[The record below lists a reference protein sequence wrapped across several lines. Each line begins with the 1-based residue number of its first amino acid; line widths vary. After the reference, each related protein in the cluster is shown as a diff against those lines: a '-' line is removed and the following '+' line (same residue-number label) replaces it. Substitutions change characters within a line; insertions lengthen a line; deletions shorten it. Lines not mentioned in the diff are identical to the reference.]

1 MKFLTPLS
9 RRVLSYLRPYGFP
22 YLTLLV
28 AIMVASSVTD
38 GAIPFFAKRLV
49 DQVGHLNSST
59 VTTVSVLHVIAL
71 ELFALWVFR
80 SFFNFGEDYLNAY
93 IGQHVTLDIRSDLN
107 RRIQRMPLT
116 LFNRTPSGMMMSR
129 VVNDSGVIS
138 SGVTDGA
145 FSVIGEGGRLIA
157 VLGAAFWIDW
167 KLALIAFIV
176 FPCAVGPVM
185 AFSRRMRKLTRKAQ
199 KQMSGITSILQESYQ
214 GNRVVKAFG
223 MEEYERERFDVE
235 LRGLFKF
242 SMRAAVIKASTGPM
256 IEIMA
261 AVAMLIA
268 IWYGITSV
276 MNGTRTGGTFVSFL
290 VAMLIVYEPFKRLA
304 RINNTVQQSL
314 AAAERV
320 FDMMDQPVEVHDA
333 PDAAVLGP
341 GNHSIELEH
350 VSFSYAKDW
359 VLRDINLEIRAGEV
373 VALVGMSGGGKS
385 TLADLIPR
393 FYDVQ
398 EGRVAVDDINVKD
411 IRLESL
417 RAQIGIVTQ
426 HTFLFNDTIR
436 ANIAYGSQ
444 AKTEAQVIAAATAA
458 NAHEFISKLPKS
470 YNTMV
475 GELGVRL
482 SGGERQRVAIARAL
496 LKDAPILIL
505 DEATSSLDSES
516 ERAVQD
522 ALETLMRN
530 RTTLVI
536 AHRLSTVRR
545 ANKIIV
551 LVGGRIV
558 EEGTHDELFARGQEY
573 RKLYDLQFMTAPE
586 AELATAVVN

>member
-1 MKFLTPLS
+1 MRLLTPLS
-9 RRVLSYLRPYGFP
+9 RRVLAYLRRYAFP
-22 YLTLLV
+22 YMAMLV
-28 AIMVASSVTD
+28 VAMLVSSATD
-38 GAIPFFAKRLV
+38 GAIPLLIKHFTDQIYQLKSVQLQALRIVSIELV
-49 DQVGHLNSST
+49 AVFVLRSLSS
-59 VTTVSVLHVIAL
+59 
-71 ELFALWVFR
+71 
-80 SFFNFGEDYLNAY
+80 FGEDYLSAY
-93 IGQHVTLDIRSDLN
+93 IGQHITLDIRSELN
-107 RRIQRMPLT
+107 RKLQRMPLGF
-116 LFNRTPSGMMMSR
+116 FNRTPSGMMMSR
-129 VVNDSGVIS
+129 VVNDVSVIS
-138 SGVTDGA
+138 SGITDGA
-145 FSVIGEGGRLIA
+145 FSVVGEGARLIA

-167 KLALIAFIV
+167 KLALIAFVV

-185 AFSRRMRKLTRKAQ
+185 AFSRRMRKLTKKAQ
-199 KQMSGITSILQESYQ
+199 KQMSGITSLLQEAYQ

-235 LRGLFKF
+235 LRRLFKF

-256 IEIMA
+256 IE
-261 AVAMLIA
+261 AMSAIAFLIA
-268 IWYGITSV
+268 LWYGASSV
-276 MNGTRTGGTFVSFL
+276 IHGTRTIGTFIAFL

-314 AAAERV
+314 GAAERV
-320 FDMMDQPVEVHDA
+320 FDMMDRPVEIHDD
-333 PDAAVLGP
+333 PAAIALGP
-341 GNHSIELEH
+341 GNHSIRMEH

-359 VLRDINLEIRAGEV
+359 VLRDVSLEIPAGKV

-393 FYDVQ
+393 FHDVQ
-398 EGRVAVDDINVKD
+398 EGRITVDGINVKEL
-411 IRLESL
+411 RLETL

-436 ANIAYGSQ
+436 ANIAYGSHE
-444 AKTEAQVIAAATAA
+444 KTEAQVVAAATAA
-458 NAHEFISKLPKS
+458 NAHNFIMQLPKG
-470 YNTMV
+470 YDTMV

-482 SGGERQRVAIARAL
+482 SGGERQRIAIARAL

-522 ALETLMRN
+522 ALETLMQN

-545 ANKIIV
+545 ADKIIV
-551 LVGGRIV
+551 LVRGRIV
-558 EEGTHDELFARGQEY
+558 EEGTHEELFARGAEY

-586 AELATAVVN
+586 AEVASAAAN

>member
-1 MKFLTPLS
+1 MKMLTPLT
-9 RRVLSYLRPYGFP
+9 RRVLAYLRPYRFP
-22 YLTLLV
+22 YMALLV
-28 AIMVASSVTD
+28 VTMIASSATD
-38 GAIPFFAKRLV
+38 GAIPFIIKHFI
-49 DQVGHLNSST
+49 DQISHLKSIQ
-59 VTTVSVLHVIAL
+59 VLQTISL
-71 ELFALWVFR
+71 ELVAVVVLR
-80 SFFNFGEDYLNAY
+80 SLSGFGEDYLSAY
-93 IGQHVTLDIRSDLN
+93 IGQHITLDIRSQLN
-107 RRIQRMPLT
+107 RRLQRMPLAF
-116 LFNRTPSGMMMSR
+116 FNRTPSGMMMSR
-129 VVNDSGVIS
+129 VVNDVSVIS
-138 SGVTDGA
+138 SGITDGA
-145 FSVIGEGGRLIA
+145 FSVIGEGARLIA

-167 KLALIAFIV
+167 KLALIAFVV

-185 AFSRRMRKLTRKAQ
+185 AFSRRMRKLTKKAQ
-199 KQMSGITSILQESYQ
+199 KQMSGITSLLQEAYQ

-235 LRGLFKF
+235 LRRLFKF
-242 SMRAAVIKASTGPM
+242 YMRAAVIKASTGPM
-256 IEIMA
+256 IEAMA
-261 AVAMLIA
+261 AIAFLIA
-268 IWYGITSV
+268 LWYGTASV
-276 MNGTRTGGTFVSFL
+276 IHGTRSIGTFGAFL
-290 VAMLIVYEPFKRLA
+290 AAMLIVYEPFKRLA

-314 AAAERV
+314 GASERV
-320 FDMMDQPVEVHDA
+320 FDMMDQPIEIHDA
-333 PDAAVLGP
+333 PDSAVLGP
-341 GNHSIELEH
+341 VNHSIRLEN
-350 VSFSYAKDW
+350 VSFRYAKEW
-359 VLRDINLEIRAGEV
+359 VLRDINLEIPAGKV

-393 FYDVQ
+393 FHDVQ
-398 EGRVAVDDINVKD
+398 EGRITVDNLDVRE

-444 AKTEAQVIAAATAA
+444 ARTEEQVIAAATAA
-458 NAHEFISKLPKS
+458 NAHNFIIQLPRGYS
-470 YNTMV
+470 TMV
-475 GELGVRL
+475 GEMGVRL
-482 SGGERQRVAIARAL
+482 SGGERQRIAIARAL

-545 ANKIIV
+545 ADKIIV
-551 LVGGRIV
+551 LVRGRIV

-573 RKLYDLQFMTAPE
+573 RKLYDLQFMAAPE
-586 AELATAVVN
+586 IEEGENVVVN

>member
-1 MKFLTPLS
+1 MKLLTPLS
-9 RRVLSYLRPYGFP
+9 RRVLTYLRPYTFP
-22 YLTLLV
+22 YMGMLV
-28 AIMVASSVTD
+28 VAMIVSSTTD
-38 GAIPFFAKRLV
+38 GAIPLLIKHFT
-49 DQVGHLNSST
+49 DQIYQLKSVQLEALR
-59 VTTVSVLHVIAL
+59 VVSL
-71 ELFALWVFR
+71 ELVAVFVLR
-80 SFFNFGEDYLNAY
+80 SLSGFGEDYLSAY
-93 IGQHVTLDIRSDLN
+93 IGQHITLDIRSGLN
-107 RRIQRMPLT
+107 RRLQRMSLSF
-116 LFNRTPSGMMMSR
+116 FNRTPSGKMMSR
-129 VVNDSGVIS
+129 VVNDVSVIS
-138 SGVTDGA
+138 NGITDGA
-145 FSVIGEGGRLIA
+145 FSVIGEGARLIF

-167 KLALIAFIV
+167 KLALIAFVV
-176 FPCAVGPVM
+176 FPCAVGPVL
-185 AFSRRMRKLTRKAQ
+185 AFSRRMRKLTKKAQ
-199 KQMSGITSILQESYQ
+199 KQMSGITSLLQEAYQ

-235 LRGLFKF
+235 LRRLFKY

-256 IEIMA
+256 IESMS
-261 AVAMLIA
+261 AVAILVA
-268 IWYGITSV
+268 LWYGAASV
-276 MNGTRTGGTFVSFL
+276 IHGTRTVGTFVAFL

-304 RINNTVQQSL
+304 RINNAVQQSL
-314 AAAERV
+314 GAAERV
-320 FDMMDQPVEVHDA
+320 FDMMDQPVEIHDD
-333 PDAAVLGP
+333 PNAATLGP
-341 GNHSIELEH
+341 GNHSVRMEH

-359 VLRDINLEIRAGEV
+359 VLSDINLDIPAGNV

-393 FYDVQ
+393 FHDPQ
-398 EGRVAVDDINVKD
+398 EGHITVDGINVKD

-426 HTFLFNDTIR
+426 HTFLFNDTIG

-444 AKTEAQVIAAATAA
+444 AKTQAQVIAAATAA
-458 NAHEFISKLPKS
+458 NAHQFITQLPKG

-475 GELGVRL
+475 GEMGVRL
-482 SGGERQRVAIARAL
+482 SGGERQRIAIARAL

-545 ANKIIV
+545 ADKIIV
-551 LVGGRIV
+551 LVRGRII
-558 EEGTHDELFARGQEY
+558 EEGTHEELFARGQEY
-573 RKLYDLQFMTAPE
+573 RKLYDLQFTTAPE
-586 AELATAVVN
+586 VENGEPVVIN

>member
-1 MKFLTPLS
+1 MKLLTPLS
-9 RRVLSYLRPYGFP
+9 RRVLAYLHSYAFP
-22 YLTLLV
+22 YMGLLV
-28 AIMVASSVTD
+28 VTMLVSSATD
-38 GAIPFFAKRLV
+38 GAIPFIIKHFI
-49 DQVGHLNSST
+49 DQISHLKSIQ
-59 VTTVSVLHVIAL
+59 VLQIISL
-71 ELFALWVFR
+71 ELVAVVVLR
-80 SFFNFGEDYLNAY
+80 SFSGFGEDYLSAY
-93 IGQHVTLDIRSDLN
+93 IGQHITLDIRSELN
-107 RRIQRMPLT
+107 RKLQRMPLSF
-116 LFNRTPSGMMMSR
+116 FNRTPSGMMMSR
-129 VVNDSGVIS
+129 VVNDVGVIS
-138 SGVTDGA
+138 GGITDGA
-145 FSVIGEGGRLIA
+145 FSVIGEGARLIA

-167 KLALIAFIV
+167 KLALIAFVV

-185 AFSRRMRKLTRKAQ
+185 TFSRRMRKITRKAQ
-199 KQMSGITSILQESYQ
+199 KQMSGITSLLQEAYQ

-235 LRGLFKF
+235 LRRLFKF

-256 IEIMA
+256 IEAMA
-261 AVAMLIA
+261 AIAFLIA
-268 IWYGITSV
+268 LWYGTASV
-276 MNGTRTGGTFVSFL
+276 IHGTRTIGTFGAFL
-290 VAMLIVYEPFKRLA
+290 TAMLIVYEPFKRLA

-320 FDMMDQPVEVHDA
+320 FDMMDQPVEIHDD
-333 PDAAVLGP
+333 PEAVALGP
-341 GNHSIELEH
+341 GNHSIRMEH
-350 VSFSYAKDW
+350 ISFSYTKDW
-359 VLRDINLEIRAGEV
+359 VLSDINLEIPAGKV

-393 FYDVQ
+393 FYDAQ
-398 EGRVAVDDINVKD
+398 QGRVTVDGVNVKNV
-411 IRLESL
+411 RLESL

-426 HTFLFNDTIR
+426 LTFLFNDTIR

-444 AKTEAQVIAAATAA
+444 AKTTAQIIAAATAA
-458 NAHEFISKLPKS
+458 NAHKFITQLPKG
-470 YNTMV
+470 YDTMV

-482 SGGERQRVAIARAL
+482 SGGERQRLAIARAL

-545 ANKIIV
+545 ADKIIV
-551 LVGGRIV
+551 LVHGRIV
-558 EEGTHDELFARGQEY
+558 EEGTHEELFASGQEY
-573 RKLYDLQFMTAPE
+573 RKLYDLQFMAAPE
-586 AELATAVVN
+586 ADVATAAAN

>member
-1 MKFLTPLS
+1 MKLLTPLS
-9 RRVLSYLRPYGFP
+9 RRVLAYLRPYAFP
-22 YLTLLV
+22 YMGLLV
-28 AIMVASSVTD
+28 VTMLVSSATD
-38 GAIPFFAKRLV
+38 GAIPFIIKHFI
-49 DQVGHLNSST
+49 DQISHLKSIQALQTIS
-59 VTTVSVLHVIAL
+59 L
-71 ELFALWVFR
+71 ELVAVVVLR
-80 SFFNFGEDYLNAY
+80 SFSGFGEDYLSAY
-93 IGQHVTLDIRSDLN
+93 IGQHITLDIRSELN
-107 RRIQRMPLT
+107 RKLQRMPLSF
-116 LFNRTPSGMMMSR
+116 FNRTPSGMMMSR
-129 VVNDSGVIS
+129 VVNDVGVIS
-138 SGVTDGA
+138 GGITDGA
-145 FSVIGEGGRLIA
+145 FSVVGEGARLIA

-167 KLALIAFIV
+167 KLALIAFVV

-185 AFSRRMRKLTRKAQ
+185 AFSRRMRKITRKAQ
-199 KQMSGITSILQESYQ
+199 KQMSGITTLLQEAYQ

-235 LRGLFKF
+235 LLRLFKF

-256 IEIMA
+256 IEAMA
-261 AVAMLIA
+261 AIAFLIA
-268 IWYGITSV
+268 LWYGTASV
-276 MNGTRTGGTFVSFL
+276 IHGTRTIGTFGAFL
-290 VAMLIVYEPFKRLA
+290 TAMLIVYEPFKRLA

-320 FDMMDQPVEVHDA
+320 FEMMDQPTEAHDD
-333 PDAAVLGP
+333 PDAMVLGP
-341 GNHSIELEH
+341 GNHSIRLEN
-350 VSFSYAKDW
+350 VSFRYAKDW
-359 VLRDINLEIRAGEV
+359 VLRNIDLEIPAGKV

-398 EGRVAVDDINVKD
+398 EGRITVDGVNLKTL
-411 IRLESL
+411 RLESL

-444 AKTEAQVIAAATAA
+444 AKTEEQVIAAATAA
-458 NAHEFISKLPKS
+458 NAHNFITRLPKG
-470 YNTMV
+470 YDAMV
-475 GELGVRL
+475 GEMGVRL
-482 SGGERQRVAIARAL
+482 SGGERQRIAIARAL

-522 ALETLMRN
+522 ALDTLMRN

-545 ANKIIV
+545 ADKIIV
-551 LVGGRIV
+551 LVRGRIV
-558 EEGTHDELFARGQEY
+558 EEGTHEELFARGQEY

-586 AELATAVVN
+586 ADVATAAAN

>member
-1 MKFLTPLS
+1 MKLLTPLS
-9 RRVLSYLRPYGFP
+9 RRVLAYLRLYAYPYMA
-22 YLTLLV
+22 LLV
-28 AIMVASSVTD
+28 VTMLVSSATD
-38 GAIPFFAKRLV
+38 GAIPFIIKHFI
-49 DQVGHLNSST
+49 DQISHLKSIQ
-59 VTTVSVLHVIAL
+59 VLQTISL
-71 ELFALWVFR
+71 ELVAVVVLR
-80 SFFNFGEDYLNAY
+80 SFSGFGEDYLSAY
-93 IGQHVTLDIRSDLN
+93 IGQHITLDVRSELN
-107 RRIQRMPLT
+107 RKLQRMPLSF
-116 LFNRTPSGMMMSR
+116 FNRTPSGMMMSR
-129 VVNDSGVIS
+129 VVNDVGVIS
-138 SGVTDGA
+138 GGITDGA
-145 FSVIGEGGRLIA
+145 FSVIGEGARLIA

-167 KLALIAFIV
+167 KLALIAFVV

-185 AFSRRMRKLTRKAQ
+185 AFSRRMRKITRKAQ
-199 KQMSGITSILQESYQ
+199 KQMSGINSLLQEAYQ

-235 LRGLFKF
+235 LRRLFKF

-256 IEIMA
+256 IEAMA
-261 AVAMLIA
+261 AIAFLIA
-268 IWYGITSV
+268 LWYGTASV
-276 MNGTRTGGTFVSFL
+276 IHGTRTIGTFGAFL
-290 VAMLIVYEPFKRLA
+290 TAMLIVYEPFKRLA

-320 FDMMDQPVEVHDA
+320 FDMMDQPVEIHDD
-333 PDAAVLGP
+333 PDAVALGP
-341 GNHSIELEH
+341 GNHSIRTEH
-350 VSFSYAKDW
+350 VSFRYAKDW
-359 VLRDINLEIRAGEV
+359 VLKDINLDIPAGKA

-398 EGRVAVDDINVKD
+398 EGRVTVDGVDLKNL
-411 IRLESL
+411 RLESL

-444 AKTEAQVIAAATAA
+444 AKTNEQIIAAATAA
-458 NAHEFISKLPKS
+458 NAHKFITQLPKG
-470 YNTMV
+470 YHTMV

-482 SGGERQRVAIARAL
+482 SGGERQRIAIARAL

-545 ANKIIV
+545 ADKIIV
-551 LVGGRIV
+551 LVHGRIV
-558 EEGTHDELFARGQEY
+558 EEGTHEELFASGQEY
-573 RKLYDLQFMTAPE
+573 RKLYDLQFMAAPE
-586 AELATAVVN
+586 ADVATAAAN

>member
-1 MKFLTPLS
+1 MKLLTPLS
-9 RRVLSYLRPYGFP
+9 RRVLAYLRPYTFP
-22 YLTLLV
+22 YMGMLV
-28 AIMVASSVTD
+28 VAMLVSSATD
-38 GAIPFFAKRLV
+38 GAIPLLIKHFT
-49 DQVGHLNSST
+49 DQITHLST
-59 VTTVSVLHVIAL
+59 IQIRTVQIVSL
-71 ELFALWVFR
+71 ELVALFVMR
-80 SFFNFGEDYLNAY
+80 SVSGFGEDYLSAY
-93 IGQHVTLDIRSDLN
+93 IGQHITLDIRSGLN
-107 RRIQRMPLT
+107 RRLQRMSLSF
-116 LFNRTPSGMMMSR
+116 FNRTPSGMMMSR
-129 VVNDSGVIS
+129 VVNDVGVIS
-138 SGVTDGA
+138 NGITDGA
-145 FSVIGEGGRLIA
+145 FSVVGEGARLIA

-167 KLALIAFIV
+167 KLALIAFVV

-185 AFSRRMRKLTRKAQ
+185 AFSRRMRKITKKAQ
-199 KQMSGITSILQESYQ
+199 KQMSGITSLLQEAYQ

-235 LRGLFKF
+235 LRRLFKF
-242 SMRAAVIKASTGPM
+242 SMRAAVIKAATGPM
-256 IEIMA
+256 IEAMA
-261 AVAMLIA
+261 AVAILA
-268 IWYGITSV
+268 VLWFGTASV
-276 MNGTRTGGTFVSFL
+276 IHGTRTIGTFVSFL
-290 VAMLIVYEPFKRLA
+290 VAMLLIYEPFKRLA

-314 AAAERV
+314 GAAERV
-320 FDMMDQPVEVHDA
+320 FNMMDQPIEIHDA
-333 PDAAVLGP
+333 PEAAVLGP
-341 GNHSIELEH
+341 GNHTVALEH

-359 VLRDINLEIRAGEV
+359 VLSDISLVIPAGKV

-393 FYDVQ
+393 FHDVQ
-398 EGRVAVDDINVKD
+398 EGRITVDDINVKN
-411 IRLESL
+411 IRLDSL

-444 AKTEAQVIAAATAA
+444 AKTQEQIVAAASAA
-458 NAHEFISKLPKS
+458 NAHEFITRLPKG
-470 YNTMV
+470 YDTMV
-475 GELGVRL
+475 GEMGVRL
-482 SGGERQRVAIARAL
+482 SGGERQRIAIARAL

-545 ANKIIV
+545 ADKIIV
-551 LVGGRIV
+551 LVRGHII
-558 EEGTHDELFARGQEY
+558 EEGTHEELFARGQEY

-586 AELATAVVN
+586 TEGGEPAVIN

>member
-1 MKFLTPLS
+1 MKLLTPLS
-9 RRVLSYLRPYGFP
+9 RRVLAYLRPYTFP
-22 YLTLLV
+22 HLGMLV
-28 AIMVASSVTD
+28 VAMLVSSATD
-38 GAIPFFAKRLV
+38 GAIPLLIKHFT
-49 DQVGHLNSST
+49 DQITHLST
-59 VTTVSVLHVIAL
+59 IQIRMVQIVSL
-71 ELFALWVFR
+71 ELVVLFVMR
-80 SFFNFGEDYLNAY
+80 SLSGFGEDYLSAY
-93 IGQHVTLDIRSDLN
+93 IGQHITLDIRSALN
-107 RRIQRMPLT
+107 RRLQRMSLSF
-116 LFNRTPSGMMMSR
+116 FNRTPSGMMMSR
-129 VVNDSGVIS
+129 VVNDVGVIS
-138 SGVTDGA
+138 NGITDGA
-145 FSVIGEGGRLIA
+145 FSVVGEGARLIA

-167 KLALIAFIV
+167 KLALIAFVV

-185 AFSRRMRKLTRKAQ
+185 AFSRRMRKITKKAQ
-199 KQMSGITSILQESYQ
+199 KQMSGITSLLQEAYQ

-235 LRGLFKF
+235 LRRLFKF
-242 SMRAAVIKASTGPM
+242 SMRAAVIKAATGPM
-256 IEIMA
+256 IEAMA
-261 AVAMLIA
+261 AVAILA
-268 IWYGITSV
+268 VLWFGTASV
-276 MNGTRTGGTFVSFL
+276 IHGTRTIGTFVAFL
-290 VAMLIVYEPFKRLA
+290 VAMLLIYEPFKRLA

-314 AAAERV
+314 GAAERV
-320 FDMMDQPVEVHDA
+320 FDMMDQSIEIHDA
-333 PDAAVLGP
+333 PEGAVLGP
-341 GNHSIELEH
+341 GNHSIRMEH

-359 VLRDINLEIRAGEV
+359 VLRDINLEIPAGKV

-393 FYDVQ
+393 FHDVQ
-398 EGRVAVDDINVKD
+398 EGRITVDNIQLKD

-436 ANIAYGSQ
+436 VNIAYGSQ

-458 NAHEFISKLPKS
+458 NAHEFITRLPKG
-470 YNTMV
+470 YDTMV
-475 GELGVRL
+475 GEMGVRL
-482 SGGERQRVAIARAL
+482 SGGERQRIAIARAL

-545 ANKIIV
+545 ADKIIV
-551 LVGGRIV
+551 LVRGRII

-586 AELATAVVN
+586 LEGGETLAIN

>member
-1 MKFLTPLS
+1 MRLLTPLS
-9 RRVLSYLRPYGFP
+9 RRVLAYLRPYAFP
-22 YLTLLV
+22 YLALLTV
-28 AIMVASSVTD
+28 TMLASSATD
-38 GAIPFFAKRLV
+38 GAIPFIIKHFI
-49 DQVGHLNSST
+49 DQISHLKSIQ
-59 VTTVSVLHVIAL
+59 VLQTISL
-71 ELFALWVFR
+71 ELVAVVVLR
-80 SFFNFGEDYLNAY
+80 SMSGFGEDYLSAY
-93 IGQHVTLDIRSDLN
+93 VGQHITLDIRSELN
-107 RRIQRMPLT
+107 RKVQRMPLSF
-116 LFNRTPSGMMMSR
+116 FNRTPSGMMMSR
-129 VVNDSGVIS
+129 VVNDVSVVS
-138 SGVTDGA
+138 SGITDGA
-145 FSVIGEGGRLIA
+145 FSVVGEGARLIA

-167 KLALIAFIV
+167 KLALIAFVV

-185 AFSRRMRKLTRKAQ
+185 AFSRRMRKLTKKAQ
-199 KQMSGITSILQESYQ
+199 KQMSGITSLLQEAYQ

-235 LRGLFKF
+235 LRRLFKF
-242 SMRAAVIKASTGPM
+242 YMRAAVIKAATGPM
-256 IEIMA
+256 IEAMA
-261 AVAMLIA
+261 AVAFLIA
-268 IWYGITSV
+268 LWYGTASV
-276 MNGTRTGGTFVSFL
+276 IHGTRSIGTFGAFL
-290 VAMLIVYEPFKRLA
+290 AAMLIIYEPFKRIA

-314 AAAERV
+314 GASERV
-320 FDMMDQPVEVHDA
+320 FDMMDQPVEIHDD
-333 PDAAVLGP
+333 PAAVVLAP
-341 GNHSIELEH
+341 GNHSIRMEH

-359 VLRDINLEIRAGEV
+359 VLRDINLEIPAGKL

-393 FYDVQ
+393 LHDVQ
-398 EGRVAVDDINVKD
+398 EGRITVDNINVKD

-436 ANIAYGSQ
+436 SNIAYGSHE
-444 AKTEAQVIAAATAA
+444 KTQEQIIAAATAA
-458 NAHEFISKLPKS
+458 NAHNFIMQLPKG
-470 YNTMV
+470 YETMV

-482 SGGERQRVAIARAL
+482 SGGERQRIAIARAL

-545 ANKIIV
+545 ADKIIV
-551 LVGGRIV
+551 LVRGRIV
-558 EEGTHDELFARGQEY
+558 EEGTHEELFARGQEY

-586 AELATAVVN
+586 ADVATAAAN

>member
-1 MKFLTPLS
+1 MRLLTPLS
-9 RRVLSYLRPYGFP
+9 RRVLAYLRPYTFP
-22 YLTLLV
+22 HLGMLV
-28 AIMVASSVTD
+28 VAMLVSSATD
-38 GAIPFFAKRLV
+38 GAIPLLIKHFT
-49 DQVGHLNSST
+49 DQITHLST
-59 VTTVSVLHVIAL
+59 IQIRMVQIVSL
-71 ELFALWVFR
+71 ELVVLFVMR
-80 SFFNFGEDYLNAY
+80 SLSGFGEDYLSAY
-93 IGQHVTLDIRSDLN
+93 IGQHITLDIRSALN
-107 RRIQRMPLT
+107 RRLQRMSLSF
-116 LFNRTPSGMMMSR
+116 FNRTPSGMMMSR
-129 VVNDSGVIS
+129 VVNDVGVIS
-138 SGVTDGA
+138 NGITDGA
-145 FSVIGEGGRLIA
+145 FSVVGEGARLIA

-167 KLALIAFIV
+167 KLALIAFVV

-185 AFSRRMRKLTRKAQ
+185 AFSRRMRKITKKAQ
-199 KQMSGITSILQESYQ
+199 KQMSGITSLLQEAYQ

-235 LRGLFKF
+235 LRRLFKF
-242 SMRAAVIKASTGPM
+242 SMRAAVIKAATGPM
-256 IEIMA
+256 IEAMA
-261 AVAMLIA
+261 AVAILA
-268 IWYGITSV
+268 VLWFGTASV
-276 MNGTRTGGTFVSFL
+276 IHGTRTIGTFVAFL
-290 VAMLIVYEPFKRLA
+290 VAMLLIYEPFKRLA

-314 AAAERV
+314 GAAERV
-320 FDMMDQPVEVHDA
+320 FDMMDQSIEIHDA
-333 PDAAVLGP
+333 PEGAVLGP
-341 GNHSIELEH
+341 GNHSIRMEH

-359 VLRDINLEIRAGEV
+359 VLRDINLEIPAGKV

-393 FYDVQ
+393 FHDVQ
-398 EGRVAVDDINVKD
+398 EGRITVDNIQLKD

-436 ANIAYGSQ
+436 VNIAYGSQ

-458 NAHEFISKLPKS
+458 NAHEFITRLPKG
-470 YNTMV
+470 YDTMV
-475 GELGVRL
+475 GEMGVRL
-482 SGGERQRVAIARAL
+482 SGGERQRIAIARAL

-545 ANKIIV
+545 ADKIIV
-551 LVGGRIV
+551 LVRGRII

-586 AELATAVVN
+586 LEGGETLAIN

>member
-1 MKFLTPLS
+1 MKLLTPLS
-9 RRVLSYLRPYGFP
+9 RRVLTYLRPYTFP
-22 YLTLLV
+22 YMGMLV
-28 AIMVASSVTD
+28 VAMIVSSTTD
-38 GAIPFFAKRLV
+38 GAIPLLIKHFT
-49 DQVGHLNSST
+49 DQIYQLKSVQLEALR
-59 VTTVSVLHVIAL
+59 VVSL
-71 ELFALWVFR
+71 ELVAVFVLR
-80 SFFNFGEDYLNAY
+80 SLSGFGEDYLSAY
-93 IGQHVTLDIRSDLN
+93 IGQHITLDIRSGLN
-107 RRIQRMPLT
+107 RRLQRMSLSF
-116 LFNRTPSGMMMSR
+116 FNRTPSGMMMSR
-129 VVNDSGVIS
+129 VVNDVSVIS
-138 SGVTDGA
+138 NGITDGA
-145 FSVIGEGGRLIA
+145 FSVIGEGARLIF

-167 KLALIAFIV
+167 KLALIAFVV
-176 FPCAVGPVM
+176 FPCAVGPVL
-185 AFSRRMRKLTRKAQ
+185 AFSRRMRKLTKKAQ
-199 KQMSGITSILQESYQ
+199 KQMSGITSLLQEAYQ

-235 LRGLFKF
+235 LRRLFKY

-256 IEIMA
+256 IESMS
-261 AVAMLIA
+261 AVAILVA
-268 IWYGITSV
+268 LWYGAASV
-276 MNGTRTGGTFVSFL
+276 IHGTRTVGTFVAFL

-304 RINNTVQQSL
+304 RINNAVQQSL
-314 AAAERV
+314 GAAERV
-320 FDMMDQPVEVHDA
+320 FDMMDQPVEIHDD
-333 PDAAVLGP
+333 PNAATLGP
-341 GNHSIELEH
+341 GNHSVRMEH

-359 VLRDINLEIRAGEV
+359 VLSDINLDIPAGNV

-393 FYDVQ
+393 FHDPQ
-398 EGRVAVDDINVKD
+398 EGHITVDGINVKD

-426 HTFLFNDTIR
+426 HTFLFNDTIG

-444 AKTEAQVIAAATAA
+444 AKTQAQVIAAATAA
-458 NAHEFISKLPKS
+458 NAHQFITQLPKG

-475 GELGVRL
+475 GEMGVRL
-482 SGGERQRVAIARAL
+482 SGGERQRIAIARAL

-545 ANKIIV
+545 ADKIIV
-551 LVGGRIV
+551 LVRGRII
-558 EEGTHDELFARGQEY
+558 EEGTHEELFARGQEY
-573 RKLYDLQFMTAPE
+573 RKLYDLQFTTAPE
-586 AELATAVVN
+586 VENGEPVVIN

>member
-9 RRVLSYLRPYGFP
+9 RRVLTYLRPYTFP
-22 YLTLLV
+22 YMAMLV
-28 AIMVASSVTD
+28 VAMLVSSATD
-38 GAIPFFAKRLV
+38 GAIPLLIKHFT
-49 DQVGHLNSST
+49 DQIYQLKSVQLEALR
-59 VTTVSVLHVIAL
+59 VVSL
-71 ELFALWVFR
+71 ELVAVFVLR
-80 SFFNFGEDYLNAY
+80 SLSGFGEDYLSAY
-93 IGQHVTLDIRSDLN
+93 VGQHITLDIRSGLN
-107 RRIQRMPLT
+107 RRLQRMSLSF
-116 LFNRTPSGMMMSR
+116 FNRTPSGMMMSR
-129 VVNDSGVIS
+129 VVNDVSVIS
-138 SGVTDGA
+138 NGITDGA
-145 FSVIGEGGRLIA
+145 FSVVGEGARLIF

-167 KLALIAFIV
+167 KLALIAFVV

-185 AFSRRMRKLTRKAQ
+185 AFSRRMRKLTKKAQ
-199 KQMSGITSILQESYQ
+199 KQMSGITSLLQEAYQ

-235 LRGLFKF
+235 LRHLFKY

-256 IEIMA
+256 IESMS
-261 AVAMLIA
+261 AVAILVA
-268 IWYGITSV
+268 LWYGAASV
-276 MNGTRTGGTFVSFL
+276 IHGTRTVGTFVAFL

-314 AAAERV
+314 GAAERV
-320 FDMMDQPVEVHDA
+320 FSMMDQPIEIHDA

-341 GNHSIELEH
+341 GNHTVAMEH

-359 VLRDINLEIRAGEV
+359 VLNDINLEIPAGKV

-393 FYDVQ
+393 FHDVQ
-398 EGRVAVDDINVKD
+398 EGRVSVDGINVRD
-411 IRLESL
+411 IRLNSL
-417 RAQIGIVTQ
+417 RAQVGIVTQ

-444 AKTEAQVIAAATAA
+444 AKTQAQVVAAATAA
-458 NAHEFISKLPKS
+458 NAHNFITALPKG
-470 YNTMV
+470 YDTMV
-475 GELGVRL
+475 GEMGVRL
-482 SGGERQRVAIARAL
+482 SGGERQRIAIARAL

-545 ANKIIV
+545 ADKIIV
-551 LVGGRIV
+551 LVRGHII
-558 EEGTHDELFARGQEY
+558 EEGTHDELFARGNEY

-586 AELATAVVN
+586 VEGNETVVVN

>member
-1 MKFLTPLS
+1 MKLLTPLS
-9 RRVLSYLRPYGFP
+9 RRVLAYLHSYAFP
-22 YLTLLV
+22 YMGLLV
-28 AIMVASSVTD
+28 VTMLVSSATD
-38 GAIPFFAKRLV
+38 GAIPFIIKHFI
-49 DQVGHLNSST
+49 DQISHLKSIQ
-59 VTTVSVLHVIAL
+59 VLQIISL
-71 ELFALWVFR
+71 ELVAVVVLR
-80 SFFNFGEDYLNAY
+80 SFSGFGEDYLSAY
-93 IGQHVTLDIRSDLN
+93 IGQHITLDIRSELN
-107 RRIQRMPLT
+107 RKLQRMPLSF
-116 LFNRTPSGMMMSR
+116 FNRTPSGMMMSR
-129 VVNDSGVIS
+129 VVNDVGVIS
-138 SGVTDGA
+138 GGITDGA
-145 FSVIGEGGRLIA
+145 FSVIGEGARLIA

-167 KLALIAFIV
+167 KLALIAFVV

-185 AFSRRMRKLTRKAQ
+185 TFSRRMRKITRKAQ
-199 KQMSGITSILQESYQ
+199 KQMSGITSLLQEAYQ

-235 LRGLFKF
+235 LRRLFKF

-256 IEIMA
+256 IEAMA
-261 AVAMLIA
+261 AIAFLIA
-268 IWYGITSV
+268 LWYGTASV
-276 MNGTRTGGTFVSFL
+276 IHGTRTIGTFGAFL
-290 VAMLIVYEPFKRLA
+290 TAMLIVYEPFKRLA

-320 FDMMDQPVEVHDA
+320 FDMMDQPVEIHDD
-333 PDAAVLGP
+333 PEAVALGP
-341 GNHSIELEH
+341 GNHSIRMEH
-350 VSFSYAKDW
+350 ISFSYTKDW
-359 VLRDINLEIRAGEV
+359 VLSDINLEIPAGKV

-393 FYDVQ
+393 FYDAQ
-398 EGRVAVDDINVKD
+398 QGRVTVDGVNVKNL
-411 IRLESL
+411 RLESL

-426 HTFLFNDTIR
+426 LTFLFNDTIR

-444 AKTEAQVIAAATAA
+444 AKTTAQIIAAATAA
-458 NAHEFISKLPKS
+458 NAHKFITQLPKG
-470 YNTMV
+470 YDTMV

-482 SGGERQRVAIARAL
+482 SGGERQRLAIARAL

-545 ANKIIV
+545 ADKIIV
-551 LVGGRIV
+551 LVHGRIV
-558 EEGTHDELFARGQEY
+558 EEGTHEELFASGQEY
-573 RKLYDLQFMTAPE
+573 RKLYDLQFMAAPE
-586 AELATAVVN
+586 ADVATAAAN

>member
-1 MKFLTPLS
+1 MKLLTPLS
-9 RRVLSYLRPYGFP
+9 RRVLAYLRPYAFP
-22 YLTLLV
+22 YMALLV
-28 AIMVASSVTD
+28 VTMLVSSATD
-38 GAIPFFAKRLV
+38 GAIPFIIKHFI
-49 DQVGHLNSST
+49 DQISHLKNIQ
-59 VTTVSVLHVIAL
+59 VLQTISL
-71 ELFALWVFR
+71 ELVAVVLLR
-80 SFFNFGEDYLNAY
+80 SFSGFGEDYLSAY
-93 IGQHVTLDIRSDLN
+93 IGQHITLDIRSELN
-107 RRIQRMPLT
+107 RKLQRMPLSF
-116 LFNRTPSGMMMSR
+116 FNRTPSGMMMSR
-129 VVNDSGVIS
+129 VVNDVGVIS
-138 SGVTDGA
+138 GGITDGA
-145 FSVIGEGGRLIA
+145 FSVVGEGARLIA

-167 KLALIAFIV
+167 KLALIAFVV

-185 AFSRRMRKLTRKAQ
+185 AFSRRMRKITRKAQ
-199 KQMSGITSILQESYQ
+199 KQMSGITSLLQEAYQ

-223 MEEYERERFDVE
+223 MEDYERERFDVE
-235 LRGLFKF
+235 LLRLFKF

-256 IEIMA
+256 IEAMA
-261 AVAMLIA
+261 AIAFLIA
-268 IWYGITSV
+268 LWYGTASV
-276 MNGTRTGGTFVSFL
+276 IHGTRTIGTFGAFL
-290 VAMLIVYEPFKRLA
+290 TAMLIVYEPFKRLA

-320 FDMMDQPVEVHDA
+320 FEMMDQPTEVHDD
-333 PDAAVLGP
+333 PDAMVLGP
-341 GNHSIELEH
+341 GNHSIRLEN
-350 VSFSYAKDW
+350 VSFRYAKDW
-359 VLRDINLEIRAGEV
+359 VLRNIDLEIPAGKV

-393 FYDVQ
+393 FYDVP
-398 EGRVAVDDINVKD
+398 EGRVTVDGVNLKTL
-411 IRLESL
+411 RLESL

-444 AKTEAQVIAAATAA
+444 AKTEEQVIAAATAA
-458 NAHEFISKLPKS
+458 NAHNFITRLPKG
-470 YNTMV
+470 YDAMV
-475 GELGVRL
+475 GEMGVRL
-482 SGGERQRVAIARAL
+482 SGGERQRLAIARAL

-545 ANKIIV
+545 ADKIIV
-551 LVGGRIV
+551 LVRGRIV
-558 EEGTHDELFARGQEY
+558 EEGTHEELFARGEEY

-586 AELATAVVN
+586 ADVATAAAN